1 MKKLQYIINN
11 KTIKHYHF
19 DTIDS
24 TQIYARTQRNTFKAN
39 EINIFSTD
47 LQTNGIGQHNRRWIS
62 SKKSVDLAV
71 TYGFLLDKKFSKNKT
86 LIPHVAVCSVVD
98 LLLSQKIDTK
108 IKWVNDLLINRK
120 KISGVLVESFNDE
133 FISDEY
139 NAYDSVIAG
148 FGVNV
153 NSSFDEIADLENQV
167 ASIQATSMKI
177 EIKKRSGV
185 EKDFDVEALIA
196 KLTSIF
202 LNNLDE
208 LYLNGFDRFR
218 NKINTRLERFDNQK
232 ITFKKQDGSDYFGYI
247 KEIDCGGEL
256 IMLNDEGEETSFTN
270 GRIVL

>member
-19 DTIDS
+19 DTVKS
-24 TQIYARTQRNTFKAN
+24 TQIYARTQIHTFKAN

-47 LQTNGIGQHNRRWIS
+47 VQTNGIGQDSGQWIS

-71 TYGFLLDKKFSKNKT
+71 TYGFLLDKKFSKNKA

-108 IKWVNDLLINRK
+108 IKWVNDLLIDKK
-120 KISGVLVESFNDE
+120 KISGVLVESFNDV

-139 NAYDSVIAG
+139 NTYDSVLAG

-153 NSSFDEIADLENQV
+153 NSLFDGIIELENK
-167 ASIQATSMKI
+167 ATSMKI
-177 EIKKRSGV
+177 EMKKSGGV
-185 EKDFDVEALIA
+185 EKNFDIEDLIT

-202 LNNLDE
+202 LNSLDE
-208 LYLNGFDRFR
+208 LFLNGFDKFR
-218 NKINTRLERFDNQK
+218 NKINTRLERFDNKK
-232 ITFKKQDGSDYFGYI
+232 ITFKKQDGNDYFGYI
-247 KEIDCGGEL
+247 KEIDRGGEL
-256 IMLNDEGEETSFTN
+256 IMFNDDGEETSFTN
-270 GRIVL
+270 GRIFCD